1 VEVQKMREGIR
12 EMACLVP
19 LALVLLGAA
28 LAQTPYGVEGKLTM
42 AGKRL
47 PVRLE
52 GRLEP
57 TPEGF
62 CFVGVFTTRFS
73 EWGLERPRFLF
84 PEVAD
89 RVEVFLEA
97 LLRRR

>member
-1 VEVQKMREGIR
+1 MRKGIR
-12 EMACLVP
+12 KMAHLVF

-28 LAQTPYGVEGKLTM
+28 LAQTPYGVEGKLVM

-57 TPEGF
+57 IPKGF
-62 CFVGVFTTRFS
+62 RFMGGFTTRSS
-73 EWGLERPRFLF
+73 ERGLERPRFLF
-84 PEVAD
+84 LEVAD
-89 RVEVFLEA
+89 RVEAFLEA